1 MEQGQSQERS
11 RRIGKRRQKMTLSWV
26 PWKPKTQIL
35 PGLSLT
41 ETESKNDKCYIW
53 RPSQHVI
60 GVFVHESEVLEMDF
74 LVSHPVVKVYIMYIV
89 HLFLNVTNNS
99 ERPVN
104 ALAKKHELLTH
115 SQVEIKRC

>member
-1 MEQGQSQERS
+1 M
-11 RRIGKRRQKMTLSWV
+11 
-26 PWKPKTQIL
+26 
-35 PGLSLT
+35 
-41 ETESKNDKCYIW
+41 
-53 RPSQHVI
+53 I